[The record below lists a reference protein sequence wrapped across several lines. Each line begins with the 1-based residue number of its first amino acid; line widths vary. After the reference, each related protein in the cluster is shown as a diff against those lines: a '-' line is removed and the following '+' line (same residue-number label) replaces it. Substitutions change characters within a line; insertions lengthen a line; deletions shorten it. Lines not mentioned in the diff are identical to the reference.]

1 MSIKPLNSLLPDEV
15 AIINKFK
22 EGNHLQTRFAE
33 MGLIPGL
40 QVRLVKKAPFH
51 GTLEIKIRSFYMSLR
66 WEDASQIMVKINN
79 E

>member
-1 MSIKPLNSLLPDEV
+1 MSIKPLNSLLPGEV

-22 EGNHLQTRFAE
+22 KGNHLQTRFAE

-40 QVRLVKKAPFH
+40 QLRLVKKAPFH